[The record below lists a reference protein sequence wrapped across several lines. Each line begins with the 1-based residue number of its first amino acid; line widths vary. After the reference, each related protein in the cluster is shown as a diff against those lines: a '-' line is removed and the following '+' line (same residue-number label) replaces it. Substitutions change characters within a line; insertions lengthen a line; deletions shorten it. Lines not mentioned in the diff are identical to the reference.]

1 MELWKIVVA
10 LVLAFILGGLL
21 GMKVF
26 AQLLIFN
33 AQLKLSPEQL
43 KIFASYLL
51 LIYKK

>member
-10 LVLAFILGGLL
+10 LILTFILGGAV

-33 AQLKLSPEQL
+33 AQLRLSPEQL